1 MCPYNLSISGKWI
14 WLDVCNV
21 GLREK
26 DIDINKHEINL
37 HKEGDPKEL
46 TTEEPKTLQIDKAS
60 VLRIVQITQ
69 KNKSHK
75 VDGRVLSFHFSD
87 LIEIKEENLQREA
100 KSIIVSS
107 KHDK

>member
-37 HKEGDPKEL
+37 HKEGDAER
-46 TTEEPKTLQIDKAS
+46 TNNGRAKTLQIDKAS

-87 LIEIKEENLQREA
+87 LIEIKEKTCSVKQNPSL
-100 KSIIVSS
+100 
-107 KHDK
+107 

>member
-26 DIDINKHEINL
+26 DPYRQKIHEINL
-37 HKEGDPKEL
+37 HKEGDAER
-46 TTEEPKTLQIDKAS
+46 TNNGRAKTPQIDKAS

-69 KNKSHK
+69 NNKSHK

-87 LIEIKEENLQREA
+87 LIEIKEKTCSVKQNPSL
-100 KSIIVSS
+100 
-107 KHDK
+107 